1 MLRNETGSTSS
12 TLKLLANNMKAF
24 LVISAL
30 VAACSAAPANLLA
43 APWASPL
50 AYNGL
55 AYNGLA
61 YNGLAAPLAYNGLAA
76 PLAYA
81 APIEDGQ
88 YRTGLLDSAIDLRGQ
103 YYPEAE
109 KYVADNEGAYQADDE
124 GAYKPDAEGRYI
136 ADDEG
141 AYKPDAEGAYDAASA
156 HAKEALSED
165 GSYKGEPLHTAIASG
180 IVKPVAYAAAP
191 IAAPLAYAAAPAVRT
206 IAAPWAFN
214 QAYNPLAYHAPAVLS
229 LK

>member
-1 MLRNETGSTSS
+1 MLRNEPHTTSS
-12 TLKLLANNMKAF
+12 TLKLPTNNMKAF

-30 VAACSAAPANLLA
+30 VAACSAAPAVLNGLA
-43 APWASPL
+43 HPLAYSGLAHPL

-61 YNGLAAPLAYNGLAA
+61 YNGLAYNGLVGA
-76 PLAYA
+76 PVVRLA
-81 APIEDGQ
+81 EDGQ

-103 YYPEAE
+103 Y
-109 KYVADNEGAYQADDE
+109 VADDE
-124 GAYKPDAEGRYI
+124 GSYKPDDEGSYKP
-136 ADDEG
+136 DDEG
-141 AYKPDAEGAYDAASA
+141 SYKPDDEGSYKPDAEGAYDAAAA

-165 GSYKGEPLHTAIASG
+165 GSYKGEPLHTAIAAG

-191 IAAPLAYAAAPAVRT
+191 IAYAAAPVAAPLAYAAAPAVRT
-206 IAAPWAFN
+206 IAAPWAV
-214 QAYNPLAYHAPAVLS
+214 NPLAYHAPAVLS